1 MADEY
6 SVPAL
11 LNQLRVVDL
20 LRELDDD
27 VLGVLARRVVV
38 SDFAPGEVVVAEGD
52 DAAGL
57 HLILRGTALVERG
70 GMPIALVGPGEHI
83 GEIALLDGQ
92 PRVATVRAQDDLRTG
107 FLTSSDFLDVL
118 EDNPSVALEL
128 LLAMAARF
136 RLLEERLSEVEARLA
151 EKADD

>member
-27 VLGVLARRVVV
+27 VLGVLAQRVVV

-151 EKADD
+151 EKAGD

>member
-27 VLGVLARRVVV
+27 VLGVLAQRVVV